1 MGKARENPLANQLLG
16 SSEKPLPKKPKD
28 TKLNENPLTNQYGL
42 GSSEKPPPKKPK
54 DVKLNENPL
63 ANQYGFN

>member
-1 MGKARENPLANQLLG
+1 MGKAKENPLA
-16 SSEKPLPKKPKD
+16 
-28 TKLNENPLTNQYGL
+28 NQYGL

-63 ANQYGFN
+63 ANQYIR